1 MANELVIKSQDDVV
15 ALAND
20 FIRKNHIIT
29 SKNYNVENAMVSL
42 FTNVLTVKDKNN
54 KSVLDTCTPMSI
66 QNAIYE
72 CITNE
77 LTPSRSQN
85 YFIPYG
91 NELKCQISYF
101 GLMKQARDLRGVNIF
116 GDVIRDG
123 DAIDVENRIDGTK
136 VVKHKTNITSIL
148 TDKAIIGA
156 YAVASDIT
164 TGRVVDSDVM
174 SMKEINKS
182 ASKSKTGGQV
192 HKEFP
197 HEMSVKTVI
206 RRLAKKLINS
216 SDDSRVYTITNPD
229 GTVVTV
235 NSYDDM
241 LREDNYVD
249 CSYTINTEEQITKEM
264 EKFEPTD
271 DDIMNAQEL
280 HLGGI
285 DGPSAPEGAIEIDY
299 NLVKGGTNKEHFKV
313 IPNTYNKSSY
323 TCMAIPLTEEA
334 LQMISK

>member
-1 MANELVIKSQDDVV
+1 
-15 ALAND
+15 
-20 FIRKNHIIT
+20 
-29 SKNYNVENAMVSL
+29 
-42 FTNVLTVKDKNN
+42 
-54 KSVLDTCTPMSI
+54 
-66 QNAIYE
+66 
-72 CITNE
+72 
-77 LTPSRSQN
+77 
-85 YFIPYG
+85 
-91 NELKCQISYF
+91 
-101 GLMKQARDLRGVNIF
+101 MKQARDLRGVNIF

-182 ASKSKTGGQV
+182 ASKSRTGGQV

-216 SDDSRVYTITNPD
+216 SDDSKAYTITNPD

-249 CSYTINTEEQITKEM
+249 CSYTINTEEQIAKEM

-285 DGPSAPEGAIEIDY
+285 DSPSVDTPDGAIEVSYADY
-299 NLVKGGTNKEHFKV
+299 KNNTDKYELVKNS
-313 IPNTYNKSSY
+313 YNPK
-323 TCMAIPLTEEA
+323 TRMCFVTIKA
-334 LQMISK
+334 